1 MNKKE
6 MRQRSTMDEFIW
18 IKMFLCLM
26 LMIQIAVSATET
38 SIFIKAGDDVTLPCL
53 NVIDDQKNCDGTTW
67 TFASKNTT
75 AIEVITF
82 GEIGKKAQT
91 KSDRLSV
98 TANCSLVIK
107 KLTDEDVGF
116 YYCQQYKL
124 GEGKHL
130 VSEFLVDLAVITLT
144 EDKDTD
150 EVMLNCSLLTF
161 EDCRHTVKWLL
172 IGYNVDKQT
181 ERSQTDCFTTVSF
194 PNSHNSNVSRD
205 NIMKCQGTHTNT
217 SKVLFTIIHQP
228 SGEEAV
234 GTNKTMNP
242 ARKTESSTTSVTTTA
257 VKDISQD
264 FSVSLRFIIVSVGL
278 AALLITAVTVNIRTR
293 TKGNKTRRI
302 KQGEQNRGRG

>member
-82 GEIGKKAQT
+82 GEI
-91 KSDRLSV
+91 
-98 TANCSLVIK
+98 
-107 KLTDEDVGF
+107 
-116 YYCQQYKL
+116 
-124 GEGKHL
+124 
-130 VSEFLVDLAVITLT
+130 
-144 EDKDTD
+144 
-150 EVMLNCSLLTF
+150 
-161 EDCRHTVKWLL
+161 
-172 IGYNVDKQT
+172 
-181 ERSQTDCFTTVSF
+181 
-194 PNSHNSNVSRD
+194 
-205 NIMKCQGTHTNT
+205 
-217 SKVLFTIIHQP
+217 
-228 SGEEAV
+228 V